1 MLVFPIILLSF
12 NYPTFSDDE
21 LKKISKKNIISKKR
35 ILDYQKYIAR
45 LKTLPKQ
52 KQLQEVNFYLNGLL
66 PQYDAITNKEEDVWA
81 TPKEFLTVGCGDC
94 EDYAI
99 IKYYSLIRLGFD
111 EKKLFLTIVQDK
123 YTNGYHMVLSYFQ
136 NQKDSPLILDNLS
149 FRILPLEKRVD
160 LKPLLFFN
168 NSGVYK
174 IEKGN
179 LVKTAKQYKRFTELQ
194 DKVEKNL

>member
-1 MLVFPIILLSF
+1 MKVISTL
-12 NYPTFSDDE
+12 
-21 LKKISKKNIISKKR
+21 SKK
-35 ILDYQKYIAR
+35 
-45 LKTLPKQ
+45 

-66 PQYDAITNKEEDVWA
+66 PQYDAITNNKEDVWA

-111 EKKLFLTIVQDK
+111 EKKLFLTIVKDK

-136 NQKDSPLILDNLS
+136 TPNSSPLVLDNLS
-149 FRILPLEKRVD
+149 FRILPLKKRID
-160 LKPLLFFN
+160 LKPILFFN

-174 IEKGN
+174 IKNGK
-179 LVKTAKQYKRFTELQ
+179 LQKTAKRYKKFTELQ
-194 DKVEKNL
+194 QKVEKNL

>member
-1 MLVFPIILLSF
+1 LLIPFLLSAL
-12 NYPTFSDDE
+12 NYPQFSNEE
-21 LKKISKKNIISKKR
+21 LKKVAIINPLSKKR
-35 ILDYQKYIAR
+35 IVDYQKNMQVIS
-45 LKTLPKQ
+45 TLSKK

-66 PQYDAITNKEEDVWA
+66 PQYDAITNNKEDVWA

-99 IKYYSLIRLGFD
+99 IKYYSLIHLGFD

-123 YTNGYHMVLSYFQ
+123 YTSGYHMVLSYFHTP
-136 NQKDSPLILDNLS
+136 KSSPLVLDNLS

-168 NSGVYK
+168 STGVYK
-174 IEKGN
+174 LKNNELI
-179 LVKTAKQYKRFTELQ
+179 KTAPSYKRFSELQ
-194 DKVEKNL
+194 KKIEKNL

>member
-1 MLVFPIILLSF
+1 MLIPFLLSAL
-12 NYPTFSDDE
+12 NYPQFSNEE
-21 LKKISKKNIISKKR
+21 LKKVAIINPLSKKR
-35 ILDYQKYIAR
+35 IVDYQKNMQVIS
-45 LKTLPKQ
+45 TLSKK

-66 PQYDAITNKEEDVWA
+66 PQYDAITNNKEDVWA

-99 IKYYSLIRLGFD
+99 IKYYSLIHLGFD

-123 YTNGYHMVLSYFQ
+123 YTSGYHMVLSYFHTP
-136 NQKDSPLILDNLS
+136 KSSPLVLDNLS

-168 NSGVYK
+168 STGVYK
-174 IEKGN
+174 LKNNELI
-179 LVKTAKQYKRFTELQ
+179 KTAPSYKRFSELQ
-194 DKVEKNL
+194 KKIEKNL